1 MLDWLDSLVL
11 LALLDSLDQD
21 ELETLEL
28 VDWLLLEVEMLD
40 WLDSLL
46 ELVDW
51 LDKLDKLDW
60 LELEKLDGLLE
71 LAELL
76 ELDDWLE
83 LDELLELEPD
93 DWLDTLDWLELLW
106 LLDVLEL
113 LELRS
118 SIERMLKRS
127 PERGPGN
134 WVSPVWKLRMSGSD
148 SSPVVFV
155 STSFACQMRE
165 PGRDTLTSVAAAPA
179 SASCWAAGAESSP
192 ATMWRV
198 IVSWRE
204 ASPFAGPK

>member
-28 VDWLLLEVEMLD
+28 VDWLLLDVEMLD
-40 WLDSLL
+40 WLDSLVEML
-46 ELVDW
+46 DW
-51 LDKLDKLDW
+51 LDKLDW

-71 LAELL
+71 LVELL

-83 LDELLELEPD
+83 LVELLELEPD
-93 DWLDTLDWLELLW
+93 DWLDTLDWLELLR

-113 LELRS
+113 LELKS

-134 WVSPVWKLRMSGSD
+134 CVEPVWKLRMSGSD

-155 STSFACQMRE
+155 STSTACQMRE

-198 IVSWRE
+198 IVS
-204 ASPFAGPK
+204 